1 VIGER
6 QRRRRRAK
14 RRGYALLTVLAVVAV
29 SGGYELAYAGDSD
42 GDAAALR
49 PPTTPGTTQPT
60 SSTLPATSTS
70 PARHSRHFRAPK
82 PFPDGFLMIA
92 DRGNNR
98 ALLVDG
104 KGRILWRYPRTGHSP
119 AMPFRYD
126 DDVFFTPGF
135 RSIISNQED
144 QETVQV
150 IGFPSGRL
158 LWHYGHVNVI
168 GSAAGYLNNPDDA
181 YMLPDGR
188 ITVADPRNCRVLIL
202 AAGGH
207 RILRQ
212 YGQPGNCGHD
222 PPHLLASPNGD
233 TPMPGGGMLIS
244 EIGGSWIDDISR
256 SGRLVW
262 SVRAPIAYP
271 SDAQP
276 LANGRILVA
285 DYSDPGHV
293 LIMNRH
299 GHVFWEYGPSSGP
312 GMLNHPS
319 LALMLPNGL
328 IAVNDDYRDRVV
340 VIDPRSNRIVWQYG
354 HTDVPGTAHGY
365 LNTPDGMDFLPLS
378 VALAHPPIHRLVR
391 QSLIRR

>member
-1 VIGER
+1 MLDRRRMLIRRR
-6 QRRRRRAK
+6 QRRRR
-14 RRGYALLTVLAVVAV
+14 LVLAVAV
-29 SGGYELAYAGDSD
+29 LAICGGGASALALGGAFD
-42 GDAAALR
+42 DAAATKR
-49 PPTTPGTTQPT
+49 PPSTDSPSTDPT
-60 SSTLPATSTS
+60 ASAPATM
-70 PARHSRHFRAPK
+70 PPAPK
-82 PFPDGFLMIA
+82 PSYRAPRPFPGFLMIA
-92 DRGNNR
+92 DRGNSR

-104 KGRILWRYPRTGHSP
+104 RRRILWRYPRPGHAP
-119 AMPFRYD
+119 ALPFRYD

-158 LWHYGHVNVI
+158 VWHYGHVDAI

-188 ITVADPRNCRVLIL
+188 ISVADPRNCRVLIL
-202 AAGGH
+202 SRAH
-207 RILRQ
+207 KILRQ

-222 PPHLLASPNGD
+222 PPRLLASPNGD
-233 TPMPGGGMLIS
+233 TPLPGGGMLIS
-244 EIGGSWIDDISR
+244 EIGGSWIDKISA

-271 SDAQP
+271 SDAQM
-276 LANGRILVA
+276 LHNGRILVA

-293 LIMNRH
+293 LIMSH
-299 GHVFWEYGPSSGP
+299 SGHVFWKYGPTSGQ
-312 GMLNHPS
+312 GQLNHPS

-340 VIDPRSNRIVWQYG
+340 LIDPATSRIVWQYG
-354 HTDVPGTAHGY
+354 HTDQPGTAPGY

-378 VALAHPPIHRLVR
+378 QALSQPQLKRLVR
-391 QSLIRR
+391 RSLVLTK